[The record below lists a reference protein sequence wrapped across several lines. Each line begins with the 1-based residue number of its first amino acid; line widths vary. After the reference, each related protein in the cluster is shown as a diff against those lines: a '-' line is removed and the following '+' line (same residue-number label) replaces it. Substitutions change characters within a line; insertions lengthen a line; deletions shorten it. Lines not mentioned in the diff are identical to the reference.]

1 MSEMSQMHGG
11 GVETRASFIARL
23 EEINEAD
30 EETVGCVNER
40 RGTDTAQI
48 IVICEDMIRFLWFS
62 LRDGGASLRNRDPAM
77 SKALAEDWQKGMI
90 DAIETG
96 RRELQRLA
104 SDCHLLIV
112 PQPKHLRFI

>member
-1 MSEMSQMHGG
+1 
-11 GVETRASFIARL
+11 
-23 EEINEAD
+23 
-30 EETVGCVNER
+30 
-40 RGTDTAQI
+40 
-48 IVICEDMIRFLWFS
+48 
-62 LRDGGASLRNRDPAM
+62 LRNRDPAM